1 MLIKAKGSPVELK
14 DPGKLKL
21 ASCRNKNKIL
31 KVESRKQNESK
42 FLE

>member
-21 ASCRNKNKIL
+21 ASCRNKNKMRSA
-31 KVESRKQNESK
+31 ESRKQNESK
-42 FLE
+42 FLG